1 MSIHGI
7 GCDLLE
13 IARVAK
19 AYERFGDK
27 FMRRVLTANEITQ
40 AQKQSSPIPR
50 LAKYMA
56 AKEAA
61 FKALNSGVG
70 MGVSWQHFEITYAP
84 SGAPKLSLMGDA
96 RAALPKHYSAHLSLS
111 DTDIQ
116 AMAYVVIEVL

>member
-7 GCDLLE
+7 GCDLLD
-13 IARVAK
+13 IARVAQ

-27 FMRRVLTANEITQ
+27 FLQRVLTPNEITQ
-40 AQKQSSPIPR
+40 AQQQSSPVAR

-61 FKALNSGVG
+61 FKALNVG
-70 MGVSWQHFEITYAP
+70 RDAGISWQHFEVTYAP
-84 SGAPKLSLMGDA
+84 SGAPKLGLFGTA

-111 DTDIQ
+111 DADHQ